1 MEILMTVRKI
11 ASICTM
17 GANASALEKEI
28 GPEQFPVNEHYFGL
42 VNFGNTCYCNS
53 VLQALYFCRPFREK
67 VLAYKVQ
74 PRRKESLLTCLADL
88 FNSIATQK
96 KKVGVIPPKKFISR
110 LRKENELFDNYMQQ
124 DAHEFLNYLLNTIAD
139 LLQEEKSQERQQ
151 NGRLVQNG
159 GGGGGGGGSSEGG
172 GGENKGG
179 KETQQTWV
187 HEIFQGTLTNET
199 RCLNC
204 EAVSSKDE
212 DFLDLSVDV
221 EQNTSITHC
230 LRGFSNTE
238 TLCSEYKYYCEQCRS
253 KQEAQKRMRVKKLP
267 MILAL
272 HLKRFKYMDQLHR
285 YTKLSYRVVFPLE
298 LRLFNTS
305 GDATNPDR
313 MYDLVAVVVHC
324 GSGPNRGHYI
334 TIVKSHGFWLL
345 FDDDI
350 VEKIDAQ
357 AIEEFYGL
365 TSDISKN
372 SESGYILFYQSRD
385 STS

>member
-1 MEILMTVRKI
+1 
-11 ASICTM
+11 M
-17 GANASALEKEI
+17 GTNASALEKEI
-28 GPEQFPVNEHYFGL
+28 GSDQFPPNEHYFGL

-53 VLQALYFCRPFREK
+53 VLQALYFCKPFRDK
-67 VLAYKVQ
+67 VLAYKAQ
-74 PRRKESLLTCLADL
+74 PKKKETLLTCLADL
-88 FNSIATQK
+88 FNNVAFQK
-96 KKVGVIPPKKFISR
+96 KKVGVIAPKKFIAR

-139 LLQEEKSQERQQ
+139 LLQEKQGNKPK
-151 NGRLVQNG
+151 NGNDNQTKP
-159 GGGGGGGGSSEGG
+159 EP
-172 GGENKGG
+172 
-179 KETQQTWV
+179 TWV
-187 HEIFQGTLTNET
+187 HDIFQGTLTNET
-199 RCLNC
+199 RCLCC
-204 EAVSSKDE
+204 ETVSSKDE

-221 EQNTSITHC
+221 DQNTSITHC
-230 LRGFSNTE
+230 LRGFSSTE
-238 TLCSEYKYYCEQCRS
+238 TLCSEYKYYCENCCS

-272 HLKRFKYMDQLHR
+272 HLKRFKYMEQLHR

-298 LRLFNTS
+298 LRLMNTS
-305 GDATNPDR
+305 DDAYNPDKL
-313 MYDLVAVVVHC
+313 YDLVAVVIHC

-365 TSDISKN
+365 TSDLQKT
-372 SESGYILFYQSRD
+372 SESGYILFYQQRD
-385 STS
+385 GT

>member
-67 VLAYKVQ
+67 VLAYKIQ
-74 PRRKESLLTCLADL
+74 PRRKENLLTCLADL

-96 KKVGVIPPKKFISR
+96 KKVGVIPPKKFVSR
-110 LRKENELFDNYMQQ
+110 LRKEN
-124 DAHEFLNYLLNTIAD
+124 D

-151 NGRLVQNG
+151 NGKVVQNG
-159 GGGGGGGGSSEGG
+159 GSGSGGGGSGSSTGEGDA
-172 GGENKGG
+172 EEKI
-179 KETQQTWV
+179 QQTWV

-305 GDATNPDR
+305 GDATNPER
-313 MYDLVAVVVHC
+313 LYDLVAVVVHC

-385 STS
+385 